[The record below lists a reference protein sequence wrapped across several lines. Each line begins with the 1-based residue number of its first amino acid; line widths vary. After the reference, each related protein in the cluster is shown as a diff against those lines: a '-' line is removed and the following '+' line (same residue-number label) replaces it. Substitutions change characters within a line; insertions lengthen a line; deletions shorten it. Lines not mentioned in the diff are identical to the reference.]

1 MIPEGLND
9 GAGVLLV
16 GHGTR
21 DHVGTSQF
29 LQLAC
34 RLADRL
40 APLPVE
46 PALLE
51 FQEPTIPQAWDALVA
66 KRVTHVHVAPLL
78 LFAAG
83 HAKQDIPNL
92 VSQCQERTAGISFD
106 QTRPLSRH
114 PAMIQLTQRRLAETL
129 CRSVSRLD
137 RTAVVMV
144 GRGSHDPCAQAD
156 MRVLSEVVAHR
167 LSLPHFA
174 TAFYAMANPRL
185 PTVLNELAVSGQFDT
200 IVIQPHLLFEG
211 RLFQAILREGVEASQ
226 RYPSIQW
233 IHSDYLGPDPLV
245 ADAIAGRVHFL
256 DISITASAT
265 TRSSYCVSEASTPR
279 DHRISGAT

>member
-1 MIPEGLND
+1 VIPEGLSD

-29 LQLAC
+29 SQLAS

-40 APLPVE
+40 APMPVE
-46 PALLE
+46 RALLE
-51 FQEPTIPQAWDALVA
+51 FQEPTIPQGWDALVA
-66 KRVTHVHVAPLL
+66 QGVTHVHVAPLL

-92 VSQCQERTAGISFD
+92 IRQCQVKTPGISFD

-114 PAMIQLTQRRLAETL
+114 PAMIQLAERRLSETL
-129 CRSVSRLD
+129 CKSTSPVD

-156 MRVLSEVVAHR
+156 MRVLSEVVARR
-167 LSLPHFA
+167 LSLPQVA

-185 PTVLNELAVSGQFDT
+185 PTVLNELAACGQFDT
-200 IVIQPHLLFEG
+200 IAIQPHLLFEG
-211 RLFQAILREGVEASQ
+211 RLFQAILHQIDEASE

-233 IHSDYLGPDPLV
+233 IHSDYLGPDPLI
-245 ADAIAGRVHFL
+245 AEAIAGRIEAAG
-256 DISITASAT
+256 ISSANAFT
-265 TRSSYCVSEASTPR
+265 S
-279 DHRISGAT
+279 